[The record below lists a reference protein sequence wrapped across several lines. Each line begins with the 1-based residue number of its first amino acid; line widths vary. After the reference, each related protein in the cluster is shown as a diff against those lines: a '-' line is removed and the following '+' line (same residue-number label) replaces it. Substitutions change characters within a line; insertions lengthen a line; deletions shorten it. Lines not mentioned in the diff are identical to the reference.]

1 MNSVLDE
8 HLGYL
13 ADSARL
19 ELFKAA
25 IASTIGPDDRIADVG
40 CGSAVLGLLCLQAGA
55 SHVDAIDSTAAIEI
69 ARTSLTQAGWAPRV
83 NFIPGYS
90 YQVDLP
96 ERVDVVICDH
106 VGYFGFDYG
115 LIGMLADARKRFL
128 KPGGRLIP
136 GRLKLH
142 LGAVESE
149 KSSQLAEAWQAPGIP
164 SEFHWVRQ
172 HGVNTKHAVKLQK
185 DEILSE
191 PAELGCVDLQSDNP
205 DFFSWTVQ
213 LTMNRDGV
221 LHGLAGW
228 FECELADCIWMT
240 NSPLSDQAINRQQ
253 AFLPISEAMTVK
265 AGDIISATV
274 MARPADHLIAWE
286 VSHPATGKK
295 FSHSTWQGDLL
306 MQEQLLRNRPDR
318 APRLSRIAQ
327 ARNVVLG
334 YCDGKL
340 LAAQIQEKVL
350 HEHPD
355 LLPSPEEIRRFVTA
369 VLTGNTQ

>member
-19 ELFKAA
+19 DLFKTA
-25 IASTIGPDDRIADVG
+25 IASTVQSGDRVADVG

-55 SHVDAIDSTAAIEI
+55 AHVDAIDSTAAIEI
-69 ARTSLTQAGWAPRV
+69 ARKSLTQAGWAAHV
-83 NFIPGYS
+83 NFIHGYS

-96 ERVDVVICDH
+96 ERVDVIICDH

-115 LIGMLADARKRFL
+115 LIGMLADARRRFL

-136 GRLKLH
+136 GRLRLQ

-149 KSSQLAEAWQAPGIP
+149 KSSQLAEGWQAPGIP

-172 HGVNTKHAVKLQK
+172 HGVNTKYAVKLQGH
-185 DEILSE
+185 EILSE
-191 PAELGCVDLQSDNP
+191 PAVLGSIDLRSDNP

-221 LHGLAGW
+221 VQGLAGW
-228 FECELADCIWMT
+228 FECELAEGVWMT
-240 NSPLSDQAINRQQ
+240 NSPLSDHAINRQQ
-253 AFLPISEAMTVK
+253 AFLPISEALTVK
-265 AGDIISATV
+265 AGDIINATV

-286 VSHPATGKK
+286 VSHLATGKK

-318 APRLSRIAQ
+318 APRLSRHAQ
-327 ARNVVLG
+327 ARSVVLG

-340 LAAQIQEKVL
+340 SVAQIHDAVL
-350 HEHPD
+350 REHPE
-355 LLPSPEEIRRFVTA
+355 LFPSLEEIKRFVTA
-369 VLTGNTQ
+369 VLAGNTE

>member
-1 MNSVLDE
+1 MRSVLDE

-19 ELFKAA
+19 NLFKTA
-25 IASTIGPDDRIADVG
+25 IASAVQSGDRVADVG

-55 SHVDAIDSTAAIEI
+55 AHVDAIDSTAAIEI
-69 ARTSLTQAGWAPRV
+69 ARKSLTQAGWAAHV
-83 NFIPGYS
+83 NFIHGYS

-96 ERVDVVICDH
+96 ERVDVIICDH

-115 LIGMLADARKRFL
+115 LIETLADARRRFL

-136 GRLKLH
+136 GRLRLQ

-149 KSSQLAEAWQAPGIP
+149 KSSQLAEGWQAPGIP

-172 HGVNTKHAVKLQK
+172 HGVNTKYAVKLQG

-191 PAELGCVDLQSDNP
+191 PAVLGSIDLRSDNP

-221 LHGLAGW
+221 VHGLAGW
-228 FECELADCIWMT
+228 FECELTDDVWMT
-240 NSPLSDQAINRQQ
+240 NSPLSDHAINRQQ
-253 AFLPISEAMTVK
+253 AFLPISEALSVK

-286 VSHPATGKK
+286 VSHPATGKR

-306 MQEQLLRNRPDR
+306 MQEQLLRNRPGR
-318 APRLSRIAQ
+318 APRLSRMTQ
-327 ARNVVLG
+327 ARSVVLG

-340 LAAQIQEKVL
+340 SVAQIQETVL
-350 HEHPD
+350 REHPD
-355 LLPSPEEIRRFVTA
+355 LFPSPEEIKRFVTA
-369 VLTGNTQ
+369 VLAGNTE